1 MVEVIYAQQEAKARL
16 ADAARYRPRQ
26 PFQFSCTLDR
36 IKLRSGKQQER
47 QLRRGEF
54 GGGTQDFAGSH
65 IIMDAEPIPN
75 KPQTG
80 GKSVR
85 LVRPSIVVLCGPAA
99 CGKSHFAERHF
110 RPTQIVSSDW
120 ARARVCDDERDQRF
134 NAQAFALVHFLVEQ
148 RLMLNRLC
156 VVDSTALT
164 GPARKDL
171 LDLAK
176 KHQVTAVAIVFD
188 VPLETCV
195 ERDQKRERSVGRA
208 VIERHHQA
216 FELAKA
222 ALPHEGFDQ
231 VLEFQDADLDTV
243 QIEIVFRPVARPAQ
257 RPPRPEAGN
266 SRRPERPITLTGPR
280 IDAPAVAGSPPRTE
294 PVPRPAQPAAAP
306 RPVVAP
312 VPATSNP
319 IIPPA
324 AAPAAK
330 PAVAPAPAA
339 PSLRPPETP
348 STAGE

>member
-1 MVEVIYAQQEAKARL
+1 MN
-16 ADAARYRPRQ
+16 
-26 PFQFSCTLDR
+26 S
-36 IKLRSGKQQER
+36 
-47 QLRRGEF
+47 
-54 GGGTQDFAGSH
+54 
-65 IIMDAEPIPN
+65 EPIPN
-75 KPQTG
+75 ESKTG

-120 ARARVCDDERDQRF
+120 ARARVCDDDRDQRF

-164 GPARKDL
+164 GPARREL

-176 KHQVTAVAIVFD
+176 KHQVPAVAMVFN

-222 ALPHEGFDQ
+222 TLRQEGFDQ
-231 VLEFQDADLDTV
+231 LLEFQDVDLDNV
-243 QIEIVFRPVARPAQ
+243 QIEIIFRPVARLAQ
-257 RPPRPEAGN
+257 RPPRPEPGN
-266 SRRPERPITLTGPR
+266 ARRPERPVTLAGPR
-280 IDAPAVAGSPPRTE
+280 IDAPAVAGSPPRTA
-294 PVPRPAQPAAAP
+294 PVLRPAQPAAAP
-306 RPVVAP
+306 RSVAAP
-312 VPATSNP
+312 LPATTSP
-319 IIPPA
+319 VRPPA
-324 AAPAAK
+324 AASDTK
-330 PAVAPAPAA
+330 PEVAPAPAA
-339 PSLRPPETP
+339 PSPRPPETP
-348 STAGE
+348 PTGGE

>member
-1 MVEVIYAQQEAKARL
+1 
-16 ADAARYRPRQ
+16 
-26 PFQFSCTLDR
+26 
-36 IKLRSGKQQER
+36 
-47 QLRRGEF
+47 
-54 GGGTQDFAGSH
+54 
-65 IIMDAEPIPN
+65 
-75 KPQTG
+75 
-80 GKSVR
+80 
-85 LVRPSIVVLCGPAA
+85 
-99 CGKSHFAERHF
+99 
-110 RPTQIVSSDW
+110 
-120 ARARVCDDERDQRF
+120 
-134 NAQAFALVHFLVEQ
+134 
-148 RLMLNRLC
+148 
-156 VVDSTALT
+156 
-164 GPARKDL
+164 
-171 LDLAK
+171 
-176 KHQVTAVAIVFD
+176 

-257 RPPRPEAGN
+257 RPPRLEAGN
-266 SRRPERPITLTGPR
+266 SRRPERPVTLAGPR

-319 IIPPA
+319 ITPPA

-339 PSLRPPETP
+339 PSLRSSETP